1 MNRQLFFRVLLSL
14 LLLLSQQMASAH
26 ALSHLAGKIGDVQQ
40 LHLSA
45 GDEDVSAAAA
55 LDQGCNQCLGFA
67 QLAGPLASTYR
78 AFVAGDAAAVMVAA
92 RAVQAIC
99 ARTVCVFQS
108 RAPPQA

>member
-1 MNRQLFFRVLLSL
+1 MNRQIFVRVLLSL

-40 LHLSA
+40 LHIVA
-45 GDEDVSAAAA
+45 GDDDVSTAAA
-55 LDQGCNQCLGFA
+55 LDQSCNQCLGFA

-99 ARTVCVFQS
+99 DRTVCVFQS

>member
-1 MNRQLFFRVLLSL
+1 MNRQIFIRVLLSL

-40 LHLSA
+40 LHIVA
-45 GDEDVSAAAA
+45 GDDDVSTAAS
-55 LDQGCNQCLGFA
+55 LDQSCNQCLGFA

-78 AFVAGDAAAVMVAA
+78 AFMAADADAVMVAA

-99 ARTVCVFQS
+99 ARTVCAFQS

>member
-1 MNRQLFFRVLLSL
+1 MNRQVFFRVVLSL

-40 LHLSA
+40 LHIAADDGEAS
-45 GDEDVSAAAA
+45 SAAA